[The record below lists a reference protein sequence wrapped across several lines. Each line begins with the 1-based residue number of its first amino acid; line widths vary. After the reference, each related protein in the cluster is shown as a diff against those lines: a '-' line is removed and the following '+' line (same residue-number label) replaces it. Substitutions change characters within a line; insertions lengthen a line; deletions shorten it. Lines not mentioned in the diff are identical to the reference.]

1 MDQDTTDNS
10 CGGNNT
16 QPDESIVDN
25 IAAKAAAAPVKESS
39 LKRPWSTTNPTRAVV
54 VEKNGG
60 DAMASTTNQKKKKSN
75 GTTTTSH
82 PPKKRKHMDPIILQ
96 LRTDIHQCC
105 HRNDLPT
112 AWQLYNTARRN
123 AVLIEAPVLSNL
135 LSLCD
140 GLGDRPLHIGTPRL
154 SIAAGAAEQAT
165 NEPNGEEEEEEKM
178 AHAEKPE
185 EAVAE
190 SAATEDV
197 LREPTND
204 SDDNEPSKDNTTK
217 ASIAPPAVSDV
228 VRCDYAQQIRHYMQ
242 HDRHLALTETAYTAL
257 TRLYARAGDLVAAEQ
272 CLSQAEQTQ
281 QCKVKLRLYSPV
293 LLAYSARH
301 NWMAALALWARICRH
316 QLSLT
321 EREYA
326 SLLPAPYMER
336 VLADLIEDVS
346 VPSKQTVQIL
356 RQCLSLLLCSND
368 DDDDKNGHVDNDQ
381 KQQPWRV
388 PIMTD
393 EMKDQLAQIPA
404 PELQTTLTLPI
415 AEHGWT
421 ESTNCTIDRSNG
433 VLLSGCLQGVALQAV
448 TLADEYVQTMLSM
461 NERIVLTGRIE
472 TDATPFQGGG
482 KGKKRT
488 LNERDLQQRQSHWQR
503 FRDYMA
509 TAKAKAATAV
519 AVANQPMISVVID
532 GANVGYH
539 EQNYKGCPK
548 HVNYE
553 QIDAVV
559 RQFDPAT
566 ILLVLH
572 TRHCS
577 RPLMPAFARRYLE
590 KWQGFLYQTPHGM
603 NDDWFWLHAALETNA
618 MVVTNDHMRDHH
630 FQMVTPRSFLRWR
643 DRHQIYFHLAG
654 GGGGRRNNT
663 TSVQL
668 TYPDPYSRRIQLVN
682 GGLIVPMPKKGDESR
697 FLDGCFV
704 ADDAPE
710 EEMYVCFRPQEAG
723 RSITSI
729 FGTTRIQP
737 IL

>member
-1 MDQDTTDNS
+1 MDQDTTGNS
-10 CGGNNT
+10 GNKT
-16 QPDESIVDN
+16 QPDESSVDN

-39 LKRPWSTTNPTRAVV
+39 LKRPRPSTTNPTRGVV
-54 VEKNGG
+54 VVHGG
-60 DAMASTTNQKKKKSN
+60 DAMATTNQKKKKSN

-105 HRNDLPT
+105 SRNDLPT

-154 SIAAGAAEQAT
+154 SIATATTAVTAEAT
-165 NEPNGEEEEEEKM
+165 NEPNGEEEEEKM

-185 EAVAE
+185 DAVTE
-190 SAATEDV
+190 SAATTEDV
-197 LREPTND
+197 LGEPTND
-204 SDDNEPSKDNTTK
+204 IDDNEPTHNNTTTK
-217 ASIAPPAVSDV
+217 AIEPVSDV

-242 HDRHLALTETAYTAL
+242 NDRHLALTETAYTAL
-257 TRLYARAGDLVAAEQ
+257 TRLYARAGDLTAAEQ

-301 NWMAALALWARICRH
+301 NWMTALALWARVCRH
-316 QLSLT
+316 QLRLT

-336 VLADLIEDVS
+336 VLADLVEDVS

-356 RQCLSLLLCSND
+356 RQCLSLWCSD
-368 DDDDKNGHVDNDQ
+368 DDDDKNGRVDDDDQ

-404 PELQTTLTLPI
+404 PELQTTLTLPQ

-461 NERIVLTGRIE
+461 NERIVLTGRIA

-509 TAKAKAATAV
+509 KTKATAAT

-654 GGGGRRNNT
+654 GRGSRNT
-663 TSVQL
+663 TTVQL

-710 EEMYVCFRPQEAG
+710 EEMYVCFRPKKPGEV
-723 RSITSI
+723 
-729 FGTTRIQP
+729 
-737 IL
+737 